1 MQEKIQKYRE
11 ILQIIKEEQTLNE
24 ELIAYG
30 NNEIGN
36 LEFKRLEAL
45 NNVDFY
51 ATMAFDADTYTK
63 NKKEALLNLILRCTK
78 NGVEFPKSDNEAIN
92 IAAENS
98 ALAHNLNGQME
109 RLIEEMTELTIEQI
123 ELEDFAEKTKKQI
136 KILTK

>member
-1 MQEKIQKYRE
+1 
-11 ILQIIKEEQTLNE
+11 
-24 ELIAYG
+24 
-30 NNEIGN
+30 
-36 LEFKRLEAL
+36 
-45 NNVDFY
+45 
-51 ATMAFDADTYTK
+51 MAFDADTYTK